1 MNPFTILLTIKIVA
15 YFLLIG
21 LGILIPKEW
30 LLGIEKNCLK
40 IFAARFIVFL
50 FLIGFVYLM
59 LLDTIP
65 MLHSGEGLLLYTLN
79 GYGLAVLPALLIES
93 MDKFHPE
100 HFVGAAVYFGIFYV
114 LCYIAFPILH

>member
-1 MNPFTILLTIKIVA
+1 MDSIATLLTLKVLS

-21 LGILIPKEW
+21 LGILIPQKW
-30 LLGIEKNCLK
+30 LLGLETNCLK
-40 IFAARFIVFL
+40 IFTARFILFI

-65 MLHSGEGLLLYTLN
+65 MLHSGKGLLLYTLN

-100 HFVGAAVYFGIFYV
+100 HFVGAAFYFDIFYV

>member
-1 MNPFTILLTIKIVA
+1 MDSIAILLTLKVFS

-21 LGILIPKEW
+21 LGILIPQKW

-65 MLHSGEGLLLYTLN
+65 MLHSGKGLLLYTLN

-93 MDKFHPE
+93 MDKFHSE
-100 HFVGAAVYFGIFYV
+100 HFVGAAFYFGIFYV

>member
-1 MNPFTILLTIKIVA
+1 MDSIAILLTLKVLS

-21 LGILIPKEW
+21 LGIFIPQKW
-30 LLGIEKNCLK
+30 LLGLETNCLK
-40 IFAARFIVFL
+40 ISTARFILFI

-65 MLHSGEGLLLYTLN
+65 MLHSGKGLLLYTLN

-100 HFVGAAVYFGIFYV
+100 HFAGAAFYFGIFYV
-114 LCYIAFPILH
+114 LCYIAFPTLH